1 MATGFRWSDM
11 KKMGPAEEKRHLLH
25 RDVAVQVVRGG
36 ATQTLG
42 TYLSRSG
49 GRARRR
55 RKKLGPQLVQAGRSL
70 VAFLFG
76 LLLVFIYG
84 LLGFVVQ
91 KQPLQ
96 FCTISTLILA
106 GLTAFGMGLSIG
118 FRTNVMVMLPTLFS
132 ARIVLF
138 LYVSVVVS
146 GPMKNTVE
154 NTERAAAS
162 LLCSAELAANQTRE
176 LMQKAATPLFSAI
189 DEIRKISRNA
199 YAMVGR
205 VKNFVSALTDGV
217 RHVAR
222 TLRNVLH
229 FLVDIGDICNDKMGA
244 PYKKCRDLFAQGR
257 TDCNNLLKEFNFL
270 CGIVDA
276 FLPLCHLAR
285 AGELFCIIPSYVAA
299 HLKQHLA
306 QPTIAAFRK
315 MMHEFDFNLS
325 TTVSFD
331 VDANA
336 SRTLQQVSQEIMA
349 EISADLQNF
358 QTLTQLLI
366 YTNFL
371 VLGFSFLRAVM
382 YHRRYLRDLHFDNFY
397 ISAQFRQLDQQ
408 VASEGGASVLPLT
421 RREAQ
426 TYVTPL
432 SLRLT
437 QRERRRVLVRLASVF
452 RHLVGGGLIVA
463 MDFLVFWILDQ
474 VHHQVEVDVVA
485 RAPYQVAVQ
494 VNGSGYASDIFR
506 DLVASFNVFQTGNV
520 TVISRKCLVEPKE
533 PDHRINFLLGFL
545 LGTALVISLFRG
557 FIQRLRRIIC
567 AFYYPDQEQERIR
580 FLHQHIL
587 SERLSVGRAL
597 RTSAV
602 RHLADRVA
610 GASWMQALLRRLPGG
625 GFLSSLAGSA
635 ALTCL
640 GCNEAVRQ
648 KEAAVCD
655 VSGCSGVFCRT
666 CFHSLGNV
674 CAVCTRPPTS
684 QDDSEEELDSSDD
697 EQLTRRSAARL
708 PARSEMQ
715 SRTLGTRGSLVQA
728 DSSDF
733 TSAHS
738 EADWYQDRSG
748 SSDSDSDYDS
758 PEALAEITV
767 QTPGRHGNQQTP
779 GRHGNQQ
786 SSVAIN

>member
-1 MATGFRWSDM
+1 MATGFSWSAGAKESEI
-11 KKMGPAEEKRHLLH
+11 KKMGPEEEKRHLLN
-25 RDVAVQVVRGG
+25 RDIAVQVVKGG

-42 TYLSRSG
+42 RSLNRSG

-70 VAFLFG
+70 LAFLFG
-76 LLLVFIYG
+76 LLLVFIHG
-84 LLGFVVQ
+84 LLGFLVH

-96 FCTISTLILA
+96 FCVISTLILA

-118 FRTNVMVMLPTLFS
+118 FRANVMVMLPTLFS
-132 ARIVLF
+132 ARVVLF

-162 LLCSAELAANQTRE
+162 LLCSADLAANQTKE
-176 LMQKAATPLFSAI
+176 LMQRAATPLFSAI

-199 YAMVGR
+199 YAVAGR
-205 VKNFVSALTDGV
+205 VQNFINTLTDSV

-244 PYKKCRDLFAQGR
+244 PYRKCRDLFAQGR

-270 CGIVDA
+270 CEIVDA
-276 FLPLCHLAR
+276 FLPLCNLAR

-299 HLKQHLA
+299 HLKQRLVE
-306 QPTIAAFRK
+306 PTVAAFRK
-315 MMHEFDFNLS
+315 MMREFDFNLS
-325 TTVSFD
+325 STVSFD

-336 SRTLQQVSQEIMA
+336 SRTLQQVSQQIMA
-349 EISADLQNF
+349 DISADLQNF
-358 QTLTQLLI
+358 QRLSQLLA
-366 YTNFL
+366 YTNF
-371 VLGFSFLRAVM
+371 VLLGLSFIGALM
-382 YHRRYLRDLHFDNFY
+382 YQRRYLRDLHFDNFY

-421 RREAQ
+421 RRETQ

-437 QRERRRVLVRLASVF
+437 QRERRRVLVRMASVF

-506 DLVASFNVFQTGNV
+506 DLVASFNVFQTGNI

-533 PDHRINFLLGFL
+533 PDHRISFLLGFL
-545 LGTALVISLFRG
+545 LGMALVISLFRG
-557 FIQRLRRIIC
+557 FVQRLRRIVC

-597 RTSAV
+597 RRSAV
-602 RHLADRVA
+602 RHLADRAA

-625 GFLSSLAGSA
+625 GHLSS
-635 ALTCL
+635 LTCL

-655 VSGCSGVFCRT
+655 VSGCSGSFVKT
-666 CFHSLGNV
+666 YFHQLPVLPGSDPEPHGSDPD
-674 CAVCTRPPTS
+674 PPVP
-684 QDDSEEELDSSDD
+684 LRDSSDD
-697 EQLTRRSAARL
+697 EQLTLWSAARLPARL

-715 SRTLGTRGSLVQA
+715 SRTLPARGSLVQD

-733 TSAHS
+733 GIVHS
-738 EADWYQDRSG
+738 EADVAYQDRSG
-748 SSDSDSDYDS
+748 SSDSDSDSDS
-758 PEALAEITV
+758 SEALSEISV
-767 QTPGRHGNQQTP
+767 QTP

>member
-1 MATGFRWSDM
+1 
-11 KKMGPAEEKRHLLH
+11 MGPEEEKRHLLN
-25 RDVAVQVVRGG
+25 RDIAVQVVKGG

-42 TYLSRSG
+42 RSLNRSG

-76 LLLVFIYG
+76 LLLVFIHG
-84 LLGFVVQ
+84 LLGFLVH

-96 FCTISTLILA
+96 FCVISTLILA
-106 GLTAFGMGLSIG
+106 GLTAFGMGVSIG
-118 FRTNVMVMLPTLFS
+118 FRANVMVMLPTLFS
-132 ARIVLF
+132 GPARVVLF

-162 LLCSAELAANQTRE
+162 LLCSADLAANQTKE
-176 LMQKAATPLFSAI
+176 LMQRAATPLSSAI

-199 YAMVGR
+199 YAVAGR
-205 VKNFVSALTDGV
+205 VQNFINTLTDSV

-244 PYKKCRDLFAQGR
+244 PYRKCRDLFAQGR

-270 CGIVDA
+270 CEIVDA
-276 FLPLCHLAR
+276 FLPLCNLAR

-299 HLKQHLA
+299 HLKQRLA
-306 QPTIAAFRK
+306 EPTVAAFRK
-315 MMHEFDFNLS
+315 MMREFDFNLS
-325 TTVSFD
+325 STVSFD

-336 SRTLQQVSQEIMA
+336 SRTLQQVSQQIMA
-349 EISADLQNF
+349 DISADLQNF
-358 QTLTQLLI
+358 QRLSQLLA
-366 YTNFL
+366 YTNF
-371 VLGFSFLRAVM
+371 VLLGLSFIGRALM
-382 YHRRYLRDLHFDNFY
+382 YQRRYLRDLHFDNFY

-421 RREAQ
+421 RRETQ

-437 QRERRRVLVRLASVF
+437 QRERRRVLVRMASVF

-506 DLVASFNVFQTGNV
+506 DLVASFNVFQTGNI

-533 PDHRINFLLGFL
+533 PDHRISFLLGFL
-545 LGTALVISLFRG
+545 LGMAVVISLFRG
-557 FIQRLRRIIC
+557 FVQRLRRIVC

-597 RTSAV
+597 RRSAV
-602 RHLADRVA
+602 RQLADRAA

-625 GFLSSLAGSA
+625 GHLSS
-635 ALTCL
+635 LTCL

-655 VSGCSGVFCRT
+655 VSGCSVMGCTWFISSVVT
-666 CFHSLGNV
+666 VGSL
-674 CAVCTRPPTS
+674 C
-684 QDDSEEELDSSDD
+684 SEEPRGSDPDPPVPLRDSSDD
-697 EQLTRRSAARL
+697 EQLTLWSA
-708 PARSEMQ
+708 S
-715 SRTLGTRGSLVQA
+715 
-728 DSSDF
+728 
-733 TSAHS
+733 
-738 EADWYQDRSG
+738 
-748 SSDSDSDYDS
+748 
-758 PEALAEITV
+758 
-767 QTPGRHGNQQTP
+767 
-779 GRHGNQQ
+779 
-786 SSVAIN
+786 

>member
-1 MATGFRWSDM
+1 MATGFSWSAGAKESEI
-11 KKMGPAEEKRHLLH
+11 KKMGPEEEKRHLLN
-25 RDVAVQVVRGG
+25 RDIAVQVVRGG

-42 TYLSRSG
+42 RSLNRSG

-76 LLLVFIYG
+76 LLLVFIHG
-84 LLGFVVQ
+84 LLGFLVH

-96 FCTISTLILA
+96 FCVISTLILA
-106 GLTAFGMGLSIG
+106 GLTAFGMGVSIG
-118 FRTNVMVMLPTLFS
+118 FRANVMVMLPTLFS
-132 ARIVLF
+132 ARVVLF

-162 LLCSAELAANQTRE
+162 LLCSADLAANQTKE
-176 LMQKAATPLFSAI
+176 LMQRAATPLSSAI

-199 YAMVGR
+199 YAVAGR
-205 VKNFVSALTDGV
+205 VQNFINTLTDSV

-244 PYKKCRDLFAQGR
+244 PYRKCRDLFAQGR

-270 CGIVDA
+270 CEIVDA
-276 FLPLCHLAR
+276 FLPLCNLAR

-299 HLKQHLA
+299 HLKQRLA
-306 QPTIAAFRK
+306 EPTVAAFRK
-315 MMHEFDFNLS
+315 MMREFDFNLS
-325 TTVSFD
+325 STVSFD

-336 SRTLQQVSQEIMA
+336 SRTLQQVSQQIMA
-349 EISADLQNF
+349 DISADLQNF
-358 QTLTQLLI
+358 QRLSQLLA
-366 YTNFL
+366 YTNF
-371 VLGFSFLRAVM
+371 VLLGLSFIGALM
-382 YHRRYLRDLHFDNFY
+382 YQRRYLRDLHFDNFY

-408 VASEGGASVLPLT
+408 VASEGRASVLPLT
-421 RREAQ
+421 RRETQ

-437 QRERRRVLVRLASVF
+437 QRERRRVLVRMASVF

-506 DLVASFNVFQTGNV
+506 DLVASFNVFQTGNI

-533 PDHRINFLLGFL
+533 PDHRISFL
-545 LGTALVISLFRG
+545 LGTRTGPEPESGPDLKLVQFWFCRPPAGLLAGYGCGHLSVQRICSAPQTDRLCFLLSGSGAGEDPVPAPAYPEREAVGGPGPEEVCGPTAGRPGRRRQLDAGAAEAAPRWRPPVLPHLSGLQRG
-557 FIQRLRRIIC
+557 RQAEGSRRLRR
-567 AFYYPDQEQERIR
+567 
-580 FLHQHIL
+580 
-587 SERLSVGRAL
+587 L
-597 RTSAV
+597 R
-602 RHLADRVA
+602 
-610 GASWMQALLRRLPGG
+610 MLR
-625 GFLSSLAGSA
+625 
-635 ALTCL
+635 
-640 GCNEAVRQ
+640 
-648 KEAAVCD
+648 
-655 VSGCSGVFCRT
+655 
-666 CFHSLGNV
+666 
-674 CAVCTRPPTS
+674 
-684 QDDSEEELDSSDD
+684 DSSDD
-697 EQLTRRSAARL
+697 EQLTLWSASRLPARL

-715 SRTLGTRGSLVQA
+715 SRTLPARGSQVQDQD

-733 TSAHS
+733 DIVHS
-738 EADWYQDRSG
+738 EADVAYQDRSG
-748 SSDSDSDYDS
+748 SSDSDSDSDLS
-758 PEALAEITV
+758 EALAEIRV
-767 QTPGRHGNQQTP
+767 QTP